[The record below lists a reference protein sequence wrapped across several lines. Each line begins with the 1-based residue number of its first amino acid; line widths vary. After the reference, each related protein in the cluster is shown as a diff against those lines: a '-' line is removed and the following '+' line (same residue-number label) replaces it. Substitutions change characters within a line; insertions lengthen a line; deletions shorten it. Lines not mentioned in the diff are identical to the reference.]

1 MCEAVG
7 GVDGVEWDSVL
18 VSVDKSRMGGMGGTR
33 ERDERDGRNER
44 YEVDGRD
51 ERDGMD
57 ERDGRKK

>member
-18 VSVDKSRMGGMGGTR
+18 VSVDKSRMGGRGGTR
-33 ERDERDGRNER
+33 ERDERDERNER

-51 ERDGMD
+51 
-57 ERDGRKK
+57 GRKK